1 VDSSPRYMHKGSAMK
16 LTTTSLLIA
25 SAVGAVAAVSVYSG
39 AFNIAA
45 DVPHSSVVYELMEAV
60 RDRSIAVRIG
70 DVQVPPLDDPKLAAE
85 GAKHYAA
92 MCVDC
97 HLAPGVKDSELR
109 KGLYPQPPNLAEHI
123 HAGPAEKF
131 WVIKH
136 GIKMSA
142 MPAWGKTHDD
152 QSIWGL
158 VAFLQKLP
166 ELTPEQYQALVDAGG
181 ESAAHHHGRDESGQG
196 GDHNGHTHH
205 LSGIGAHN
213 P

>member
-1 VDSSPRYMHKGSAMK
+1 MK
-16 LTTTSLLIA
+16 LIRTSLLIA
-25 SAVGAVAAVSVYSG
+25 SAAGAAAAVLIYSG

-45 DVPHSSVVYELMEAV
+45 DVPHSSVAYRLMEAV
-60 RDRSIAVRIG
+60 RDRSIAVRLG
-70 DVQVPPLDDPKLAAE
+70 DVQVPSLDNPNLAAE

-97 HLAPGVKDSELR
+97 HLAPGIEDSELR
-109 KGLYPQPPNLAEHI
+109 QGLYPQPPNLAEHI
-123 HAGPAEKF
+123 DAGPAEKF

-166 ELTPEQYQALVDAGG
+166 ELTPEQYHALVDAGG
-181 ESAAHHHGRDESGQG
+181 EGHAHHHRHGESAESSG
-196 GDHNGHTHH
+196 HKGHTQQLNDIGGHH
-205 LSGIGAHN
+205 